1 MVGLRSVRFR
11 YRERTLHK
19 ACSVHTERKTIMLIE
34 DIDYSTA
41 PEITLACAK
50 CHAENGFKTEI
61 VFTDM
66 TQLSK
71 LVDEDVFSILHLG
84 LQCPHDGDCNQ
95 DILSIEGTCAPECI
109 IEDWR
114 DYVKFATIFN
124 HVVDELEGEFGLGW
138 NPEITRFVAMAAID
152 RETMVGYNRELDV
165 NDIPTVDEILAGF
178 CMVDES
184 FYEYF
189 TRDIWE
195 GTLADIPEDAH
206 RFFDLGRYADYME
219 AWYSV
224 INIPNSSLVAIFSE

>member
-1 MVGLRSVRFR
+1 
-11 YRERTLHK
+11 
-19 ACSVHTERKTIMLIE
+19 MLIE

-50 CHAENGFKTEI
+50 CHSEHGFKTET

-66 TQLSK
+66 EQLNGFWP
-71 LVDEDVFSILHLG
+71 DEVFSILHLG
-84 LQCPHDGDCNQ
+84 LSCPHDGDCNQ
-95 DILSIEGTCAPECI
+95 DILSIEGTCAPECVVG
-109 IEDWR
+109 DWQ

-124 HVVDELEGEFGLGW
+124 QVVDELEGEFGLGGS
-138 NPEITRFVAMAAID
+138 PEITRFVAMAAID

-165 NDIPTVDEILAGF
+165 NDIPTVDKILAGF
-178 CMVDES
+178 CTVDES
-184 FYEYF
+184 FCEYF

-195 GTLADIPEDAH
+195 GTLADIPEDAR

-224 INIPNSSLVAIFSE
+224 IDIPNSTLVAIFSE